1 MSITPSR
8 STRADGRTDSESFVD
23 FQSLRVQEVRR
34 RAEAVEARPKE
45 IAGSSLS
52 WSRAAWRG
60 LYRDMRRTR
69 ASTVANLRRH
79 EVEHHASKL
88 GYGYFRI
95 RLSSRDAFMPLLR

>member
-1 MSITPSR
+1 MSVTPSR
-8 STRADGRTDSESFVD
+8 STRANTEKDSESFVD
-23 FQSLRVQEVRR
+23 FQSLHLQEVRC
-34 RAEAVEARPKE
+34 RAEAVEARPRE
-45 IAGSSLS
+45 IAGSSLPCA
-52 WSRAAWRG
+52 RAAWRG

-95 RLSSRDAFMPLLR
+95 RLSSRDAFMPLPR